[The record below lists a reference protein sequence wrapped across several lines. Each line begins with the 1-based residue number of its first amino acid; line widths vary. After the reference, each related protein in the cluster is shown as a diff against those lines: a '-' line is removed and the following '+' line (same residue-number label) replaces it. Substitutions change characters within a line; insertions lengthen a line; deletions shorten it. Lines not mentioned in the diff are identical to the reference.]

1 MNKHNI
7 VSHDQWL
14 EARKALLSKEKAF
27 TRARDALSR
36 ERRELPWERVQKDY
50 VFEGAA
56 GRETLAQLFGSR
68 SQLVVYHFM
77 FDPGWEAGCKSCS
90 FWADN
95 FNGID
100 VHLAPRDTTLLAV
113 SRAPYA
119 KLAAYW
125 TRMGWSFKWVS
136 SFGSD
141 FNFDYG
147 VSFTPEQVAKGE
159 ATQNYGSSKAPGAET
174 VGISVF
180 LKDEGN
186 AIFHTYSCY
195 SRGVD
200 MLNGA
205 YHYLDLTPKGR
216 DEPAQGNPQAWVRR
230 HDEYPD

>member
-1 MNKHNI
+1 MTAHQI
-7 VSHDQWL
+7 VSHSEWL
-14 EARKALLSKEKAF
+14 EAREALLSKEKAF
-27 TRARDALSR
+27 TRARDALSQ
-36 ERRELPWERVQKDY
+36 ERRELPWERVDKQY
-50 VFEGAA
+50 VFEGPN
-56 GRETLAQLFGSR
+56 GRETLAQLFAGR

-77 FDPGWEAGCKSCS
+77 FDPEWQAGCKSCS

-100 VHLAPRDTTLLAV
+100 VHLAHRDTTLLAA

-119 KLAAYW
+119 KLAAYRQ
-125 TRMGWSFKWVS
+125 RMGWSFKWVS

-147 VSFTPEQVAKGE
+147 VSFTPEQIAKGE
-159 ATQNYGSSKAPGAET
+159 ALQNYGSSKSPGSET

-180 LKDEGN
+180 CKDEGD
-186 AIFHTYSCY
+186 AVYHSYSCY

-216 DEPAQGNPQAWVRR
+216 DEIAGRVQAWVRR
-230 HDEYPD
+230 HDEYTD

>member
-100 VHLAPRDTTLLAV
+100 VHLAHRDTTLLAV